1 MVARNATRPTR
12 RRGRARSFFERSAK
26 KGGRKSARRNRE
38 EEEEDEEEEPNVF
51 VFSLLSC
58 LPLST
63 TTLLDKQ
70 NRSALH
76 FASGYG
82 ELDCVRVLVKAGVKI
97 DAGERESFF
106 IFSNFLFSL
115 SSQHYLLR
123 DLLLLLTFFFLLFS
137 LSLFFSLSSLFPL
150 LSGDGN
156 GNTALHYAAGY
167 NQPECVMELLA
178 AGADPSKKNNE
189 GKSAALVAKLNGS
202 DEIAEMLG
210 GEDYDGE
217 GGDAEKRR
225 RRMGDAEKKEED
237 EEGGEDEAR
246 GEK

>member
-26 KGGRKSARRNRE
+26 KGGRKSARRNREE

-97 DAGERESFF
+97 DAGERPFF
-106 IFSNFLFSL
+106 HFFFSL
-115 SSQHYLLR
+115 LLSPR
-123 DLLLLLTFFFLLFS
+123 NTTASGDLHFLLTFFFFFFFFS
-137 LSLFFSLSSLFPL
+137 LSLSMLLF
-150 LSGDGN
+150 SGDGN

-210 GEDYDGE
+210 GDDYDGE
-217 GGDAEKRR
+217 EAEK
-225 RRMGDAEKKEED
+225 DAEKKEE
-237 EEGGEDEAR
+237 EKKGEDEPE
-246 GEK
+246 EKK